1 MALFPTRSKSGDNT
15 SGDSKFAVQQAAQ
28 QDVFLREVD
37 DALREDEFMRAVRT
51 YGKPV
56 GAVVVAGLLGLAGWL
71 WYSEHNDDVAGKQGE
86 TFTQALDQVEA
97 GRISTG
103 RDAMAPLA
111 KDGNAGYQ
119 AAARL
124 MEGGIALQQNKPAD
138 AGKLFAAVA
147 ADSKAPQAYR
157 DLATIRE
164 VAVNFD
170 KLPPQQVVDRLR
182 ALATPGNPWFGSA
195 GEMVGVAYMKLGK
208 NDQAGPLFA
217 AIAKDKEVPDSL
229 RRRARQL
236 AGLLGV
242 DAVED
247 AAAAARTGGQ

>member
-1 MALFPTRSKSGDNT
+1 LALFPNRPKSGDKNP
-15 SGDSKFAVQQAAQ
+15 GDSKFAVQQAAQ

-37 DALREDEFMRAVRT
+37 DAMREDQFMHALRH

-56 GAVVVAGLLGLAGWL
+56 GAVIVAGLLGLAGWL
-71 WYSEHNDDVAGKQGE
+71 WYSEHQDDLAGKQGE

-97 GRISTG
+97 GRLSTG
-103 RDAMAPLA
+103 RDAMTPLG
-111 KDGNAGYQ
+111 KDGNAGYR

-147 ADSKAPQAYR
+147 ADATAPQAYR

-170 KLPPQQVVDRLR
+170 KLPPQQVVDRLHT
-182 ALATPGNPWFGSA
+182 LAVPGNPWFGSA
-195 GEMVGVAYMKLGK
+195 GEMVGIAYMKLGK

-217 AIAKDKEVPDSL
+217 TIAKDKDVPDSL

-247 AAAAARTGGQ
+247 PAAAARTGGQ